1 VTIRS
6 TELNWF
12 HLGSPWEA
20 QLNLDVAT
28 PAVSQQPQLMRPR
41 DLQVADITADYV
53 GHSFFGVIL
62 SSPFVWN

>member
-1 VTIRS
+1 VHD
-6 TELNWF
+6 LW